1 MSSATDPHAHHA
13 VPHAAAPSS
22 GPDLRPGAAAV
33 ALLLG
38 LVLTAVTLW
47 VLLAPRLYYTPAPP
61 PAAAA
66 AGEEAQAAP
75 EPAAAAAGEAQD
87 LGAMVERELT
97 GGAKVSVPERGVE
110 GRLLAFIADAGRPAD
125 KTTWFDFDR
134 LTFETGKA
142 TLGAAS
148 GDQLAAVAAIL
159 AAYPAVKLKIGGYTD
174 NVGDP
179 AFNQKLSERRA
190 ASVAAALAGLGVGQ
204 DRLAAEGYGDQFPV
218 ADNATAEGRARN
230 RRISMR
236 VTEK

>member
-1 MSSATDPHAHHA
+1 MSSATDPHAQHA
-13 VPHAAAPSS
+13 VPPPAAATT
-22 GPDLRPGAAAV
+22 GPDLAPGAAAL

-38 LVLTAVTLW
+38 LVLTVVTLW
-47 VLLAPRLYYTPAPP
+47 VLLAPRLVYTPAPP
-61 PAAAA
+61 QAAVPAA
-66 AGEEAQAAP
+66 EEPQAAP
-75 EPAAAAAGEAQD
+75 EPAAAGADAAQG
-87 LGAMVERELT
+87 LGAMVERELA

-110 GRLLAFIADAGRPAD
+110 GRFLAFVADASLPVDR
-125 KTTWFDFDR
+125 TTWFDFDR

-142 TLGAAS
+142 TLGPAS

-179 AFNQKLSERRA
+179 AFNQKLSEARA

-204 DRLAAEGYGDQFPV
+204 ERLAAEGYGERFPV
-218 ADNATAEGRARN
+218 ADNATPEGRALN